1 MTTSLNLLYVDD
13 DHDIRTIVEMAL
25 DLDPLMAVRTAQS
38 GSEALA
44 LVAGEAWRPD
54 VVVLDVMMPGMDGI
68 ETLRALRGVPGLEA
82 TPVLFM
88 TAKGR
93 EADVDRYRNEGAVG
107 VILKPFDPLQLA
119 TEIRTLTAR
128 A

>member
-1 MTTSLNLLYVDD
+1 MTSLNLLYVDD
-13 DHDIRTIVEMAL
+13 DDDIRTIVEMAL
-25 DLDPLMAVRTAQS
+25 GLDPQMTVRTAAS
-38 GSEALA
+38 GADALA
-44 LVAGEAWRPD
+44 LMNAPDWRPD
-54 VVVLDVMMPGMDGI
+54 VMVLDVMMPGMNGI
-68 ETLRALRGVPGLEA
+68 ETLRALREVPGLA
-82 TPVLFM
+82 TVPALFM

-93 EADVDRYRNEGAVG
+93 EADIATYRAEGAAG

>member
-1 MTTSLNLLYVDD
+1 MSTSLHLLYVDD

-25 DLDPLMAVRTAQS
+25 GLDPLMTVRTASS
-38 GSEALA
+38 GAEALT
-44 LVAGEAWRPD
+44 LVGRGDWRPD
-54 VVVLDVMMPGMDGI
+54 VIVLDVMMPGMDGI
-68 ETLRALRGVPGLEA
+68 ETLQALRRLPGLA
-82 TPVLFM
+82 TTPALFM

-93 EADVDRYRNEGAVG
+93 EADIDRYRAEGAVG

-128 A
+128 